1 MQKPLFVIGNLLGI
15 AIAYVDSRPGWDDT
29 GITAGAVF
37 IASGIL
43 GALGPERPWLW
54 ALCVG
59 AWIPLFEILHGW
71 NWGSLLALGIALVG
85 AYGGMLV
92 RVASGRRAGS

>member
-1 MQKPLFVIGNLLGI
+1 MHKTLFAVATILGL
-15 AIAYVDSRPGWDDT
+15 AIAYIDSLPTWDDT
-29 GITAGAVF
+29 GITAGVVF
-37 IASGIL
+37 ITAGIL

-54 ALCVG
+54 AACVG
-59 AWIPLFEILHGW
+59 GFIPLFGILHGW

-92 RVASGRRAGS
+92 RRAVGWV

>member
-1 MQKPLFVIGNLLGI
+1 M
-15 AIAYVDSRPGWDDT
+15 AIAYLDSRPTWDDT
-29 GITAGAVF
+29 GITAGAVL
-37 IASGIL
+37 IAAGIL

-59 AWIPLFEILHGW
+59 GWIRLFEIVPGS
-71 NWGSLLALGIALVG
+71 NWTSLLALGIALIG

-92 RVASGRRAGS
+92 RRLVAAP

>member
-1 MQKPLFVIGNLLGI
+1 MQKSLFAVATILGL
-15 AIAYVDSRPGWDDT
+15 AIAYIDSRPTWDDT
-29 GITAGAVF
+29 GITAGAVLLT
-37 IASGIL
+37 AGIL

-59 AWIPLFEILHGW
+59 GFIPVFGIMHGW

-92 RVASGRRAGS
+92 RRAAGRV